1 MCKSYQRYFSQ
12 GSCGH
17 QGGPVWAPDQTNISL
32 YVTIPKYVCTMY
44 NPYEIN
50 ECLDSVAKDR
60 KIDAFYIAAR
70 RAQMGT

>member
-1 MCKSYQRYFSQ
+1 
-12 GSCGH
+12 
-17 QGGPVWAPDQTNISL
+17 
-32 YVTIPKYVCTMY
+32 MY
-44 NPYEIN
+44 PYEIN